1 MQVMTKGPLGTEYRY
16 ELSGGRLCLDF
27 VNTVSG
33 DRSAGPRERMATYAD
48 LVGWSRQA
56 EAIEDEHARRLLA
69 EAARRPA
76 DAEAVQRQALALRE
90 ALYRVF
96 TSVVEGGTPA
106 EPDLNL
112 LSEHLARGL
121 SHRRIARTGKPCC
134 ALSWSDPD
142 GALDAPLWRVA
153 ASAAELLVSEV
164 DLGRVRRCGLHDTH
178 ECSWLFMDQTR
189 AGTRRWC
196 SMKDCGNKA
205 KARRHYERR
214 RGGDPAP

>member
-1 MQVMTKGPLGTEYRY
+1 MAKTPIGTEYRY
-16 ELSGGRLCLDF
+16 EFSGGRLCLDF

-33 DRSAGPRERMATYAD
+33 DRAAGPRERIATYAD

-56 EAIEDEHARRLLA
+56 DAISDEQARGLLEEAGRRPGDA
-69 EAARRPA
+69 EAAHR
-76 DAEAVQRQALALRE
+76 EALTLRE

-96 TSVVEGGTPA
+96 TAVVEEREPPA
-106 EPDLNL
+106 PDLAL
-112 LSEHLARGL
+112 LSDHLARAL
-121 SHRRIARTGKPCC
+121 AHRRIERAGKPCC
-134 ALSWSDPD
+134 ALAWSDPP

-153 ASAAELLVSEV
+153 ASAAELLTSESDV
-164 DLGRVRRCGLHDTH
+164 ARVRQCGLHDTH

-205 KARRHYERR
+205 KARRHYERAR
-214 RGGDPAP
+214 SGGPG

>member
-1 MQVMTKGPLGTEYRY
+1 MVVMADAPTGTEFHY

-33 DRSAGPRERMATYAD
+33 DRSAAPRERMGTYAE
-48 LVGWSRQA
+48 LVAWARQA
-56 EAIEDEHARRLLA
+56 GAVDADHARRLLA
-69 EAARRPA
+69 EARRRPA
-76 DAEAVQRQALALRE
+76 DAEATHRGALALRE

-96 TSVVEGGTPA
+96 TALAGGVEPGA
-106 EPDLNL
+106 ADLEL
-112 LSEHLARGL
+112 LSDHLGRAL
-121 SHRRIARTGKPCC
+121 AHRRVTRAGPACC
-134 ALSWSDPD
+134 ALAWSDPP

-153 ASAAELLVSEV
+153 ASASELLTSETE
-164 DLGRVRRCGLHDTH
+164 LKRVRVCGLHDTH

-205 KARRHYERR
+205 KARRHYERT
-214 RGGDPAP
+214 RG